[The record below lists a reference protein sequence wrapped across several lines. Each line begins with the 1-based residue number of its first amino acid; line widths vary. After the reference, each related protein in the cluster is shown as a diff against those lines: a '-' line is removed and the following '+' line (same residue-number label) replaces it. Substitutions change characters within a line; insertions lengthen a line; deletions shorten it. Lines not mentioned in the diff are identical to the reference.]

1 VARERQRLRVWQR
14 FMESTR
20 FVFVD
25 ETATTTNMTRRYGR
39 CHGGERL
46 VDAPPFGHWQTTTFV
61 AGLRH
66 DGVTAPMV
74 LNGPMTGVA
83 FHAYVEQVLVPSL
96 RAGNV
101 VVMDNL
107 SAHKAAGV
115 EEAIRAVGASLL
127 YLPAYSPDLN
137 PIEQVFAKLKAL
149 LRKAGARTKEVLW
162 SAIGALLEQFSP
174 EECANYLANCGYKP
188 V

>member
-1 VARERQRLRVWQR
+1 VARERQRFRVWQR

-25 ETATTTNMTRRYGR
+25 ETATTPNMTRRYGR

-46 VDAPPFGHWQTTTFV
+46 VDATPFGHWQTTTFV

-83 FHAYVEQVLVPSL
+83 FHPMSSRCWSQVC
-96 RAGNV
+96 G
-101 VVMDNL
+101 
-107 SAHKAAGV
+107 
-115 EEAIRAVGASLL
+115 
-127 YLPAYSPDLN
+127 
-137 PIEQVFAKLKAL
+137 
-149 LRKAGARTKEVLW
+149 
-162 SAIGALLEQFSP
+162 
-174 EECANYLANCGYKP
+174 LATSSSWTI
-188 V
+188 

>member
-1 VARERQRLRVWQR
+1 
-14 FMESTR
+14 
-20 FVFVD
+20 
-25 ETATTTNMTRRYGR
+25 
-39 CHGGERL
+39 
-46 VDAPPFGHWQTTTFV
+46 
-61 AGLRH
+61 
-66 DGVTAPMV
+66 
-74 LNGPMTGVA
+74 
-83 FHAYVEQVLVPSL
+83 
-96 RAGNV
+96 
-101 VVMDNL
+101 MDNL